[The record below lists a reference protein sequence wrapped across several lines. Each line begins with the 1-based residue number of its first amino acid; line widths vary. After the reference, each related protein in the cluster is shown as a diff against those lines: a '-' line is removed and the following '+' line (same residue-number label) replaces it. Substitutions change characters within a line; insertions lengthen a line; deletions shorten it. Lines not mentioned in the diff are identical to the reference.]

1 MTLKKLVIV
10 SALAFSM
17 QASIA
22 APVQFVDRVAAVVEN
37 QVITLNEFNME
48 LAQAKARAPKGQ
60 APSEKEVMQG
70 LIDKA
75 LLLTVADRNGIT
87 VSDAEVDESLMQIG
101 KANKLTI
108 EQVYQKVGKESG
120 FSKTAVR
127 REIANGIKVNK
138 VSEREVLSRAQA
150 SDAEIN
156 QLVASGQVKLPA
168 GIDTKMTQYDT
179 RHILIPID
187 QATPEPLARK
197 KIAELQARLKAGEA
211 FDSLARTYSQDP
223 GSAANG
229 GSLGWVPAG
238 VMVPEFDKA
247 MLTQPVGVVSSQPV
261 RTVFGYHLVKVDG
274 KRQVEAKDEALRQ
287 QAKQMIINQRA
298 GQIYQEM
305 MQQLR
310 KDAHIEVR
318 M

>member
-10 SALAFSM
+10 SALAV
-17 QASIA
+17 SINLSVA

-37 QVITLNEFNME
+37 QVITLNEFKME
-48 LAQAKARAPKGQ
+48 YEQAKVRAPKGQ
-60 APSEKEVMQG
+60 APTEQEVMQN

-87 VSDAEVDESLMQIG
+87 VTDAEVDASLAQIG
-101 KANKLTI
+101 SANKLTI
-108 EQVYQKVGKESG
+108 AQVYQKVGKESG
-120 FSKTAVR
+120 FSPAAVR

-156 QLVASGQVKLPA
+156 QLVASGQVKLPE
-168 GIDTKMTQYDT
+168 GMNTKMEQYDT
-179 RHILIPID
+179 RHILIAID
-187 QATPEPLARK
+187 QSTPEPLARK

-247 MLTQPVGVVSSQPV
+247 MMSQPVGIVSPQPV

-274 KRQVEAKDEALRQ
+274 KRQVEAKEEALRQ

-305 MQQLR
+305 MMQLR

>member
-1 MTLKKLVIV
+1 
-10 SALAFSM
+10 
-17 QASIA
+17 
-22 APVQFVDRVAAVVEN
+22 
-37 QVITLNEFNME
+37 
-48 LAQAKARAPKGQ
+48 
-60 APSEKEVMQG
+60 
-70 LIDKA
+70 
-75 LLLTVADRNGIT
+75 
-87 VSDAEVDESLMQIG
+87 
-101 KANKLTI
+101 
-108 EQVYQKVGKESG
+108 VGKESG
-120 FSKTAVR
+120 FSPAAVR

-156 QLVASGQVKLPA
+156 QLVASGQVKLPE
-168 GIDTKMTQYDT
+168 GMNTKMEQYDT
-179 RHILIPID
+179 RHILIAID
-187 QATPEPLARK
+187 QSTPEPLARK

-247 MLTQPVGVVSSQPV
+247 MMTQPVGIVSPQPV

-274 KRQVEAKDEALRQ
+274 KRQVEAKEEALRQ

-305 MQQLR
+305 MMQLR